1 MPLQVGRG
9 ERLVVRIGKGEI
21 IDVPPRRIVVGL
33 FRLLW
38 LRGVE
43 HQDQAGCQQ
52 QKEQGIAELHHNKRP
67 FQFEADGQQ

>member
-1 MPLQVGRG
+1 MPLQVGRS

-21 IDVPPRRIVVGL
+21 VDVPPRRIVVGL

-43 HQDQAGCQQ
+43 HQDQAGCQ
-52 QKEQGIAELHHNKRP
+52 
-67 FQFEADGQQ
+67 